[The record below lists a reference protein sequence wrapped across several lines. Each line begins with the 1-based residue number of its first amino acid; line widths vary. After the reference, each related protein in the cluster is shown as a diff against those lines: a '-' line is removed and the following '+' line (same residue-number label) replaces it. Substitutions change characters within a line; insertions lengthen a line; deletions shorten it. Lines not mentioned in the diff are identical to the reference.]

1 MNFDEKIILTLGTT
15 DNATLTNASLGSNI
29 ELTLTIKNDGE
40 SAPVLTM
47 NRALKPDESGIITSS
62 TATISGFTEEAT
74 GSNEDNNDPHFEV
87 KIVDPTTGDV
97 TEAGMDLK
105 YSYTTS
111 TTDDATAGSDFTAT
125 TAIGTISR
133 GSGTSSF
140 SIPILDDTIDEE
152 DLLHQ

>member
-1 MNFDEKIILTLGTT
+1 MVSFDITINNDKIYEFDEKIILTLGTT

-47 NRALKPDESGIITSS
+47 SRALKPDESGIITSS
-62 TATISGFTEEAT
+62 TATISSFTEEAS

-97 TEAGMDLK
+97 TEAGMHLK
-105 YSYTTS
+105 
-111 TTDDATAGSDFTAT
+111 
-125 TAIGTISR
+125 
-133 GSGTSSF
+133 
-140 SIPILDDTIDEE
+140 
-152 DLLHQ
+152 